1 MKYLKKCLLLIT
13 MFMCIGFMGNMV
25 HSVSA
30 GAQENTSSEPVQE
43 TQTPEPTAP
52 QETSEPQET
61 QTPEPVETNL
71 PELPKYS
78 QTDKKIT
85 LKYDDRHV
93 FSKKIRRIHTE
104 AVTSNNV
111 KTGKKDTKVV
121 RLDTSNNKKVFVVG
135 CGKAVVELADG
146 TTYGV
151 KVQPAKI
158 SLILLIGQ
166 SNMEGIHSVDK
177 TDLEYYENQIV
188 NSAGKVYS
196 TYGPS
201 SRAHYSNVANW
212 PNAST
217 PLSKNNAK
225 KFVPFSL
232 TDNTSEN
239 EWCRTNNLTSA
250 GSAFGKSGMDAAI
263 ANQWVTKMKEKVW
276 VVNAAHGGSSITSWL
291 PKKNANNNF
300 WQAVALYKACERTL
314 NREIK
319 AGHYKLSHK
328 GYFWLQG
335 EQDYDMSAGKYLNYF
350 MKMHRGFRTQ
360 LKGSNAA
367 GYKFVNKKLE
377 FAGIL
382 MVRSH
387 KNPTSLADVELTGPR
402 KAQYYMCNSSKPV
415 YKDIFLASQLSDVWL
430 TNNSVKAY
438 FKNKYKTDAKYTSQ
452 NNTRKKSL
460 KLPTSIKQIHSTIHY
475 TQIAYNELG
484 KDAVN
489 NICYALGY
497 VKRPSTKATIKI
509 VGEDGYKEISKIS
522 RVNCKNMNAVVKVF
536 PAWKSK
542 KLSIQRKS
550 DVISYNKWQISYKD
564 NKAFNSKL
572 IFSVGKTKKKFT
584 VYSKN
589 SSVNLTGITATVDG
603 VKISWN
609 ANSYTSYCNVY
620 RRVKGTKTWTYIA
633 MLDKKTAQS
642 YNDIFANP
650 GTTYEYAVTACDSK
664 GNSGEKVI
672 GEVTTL

>member
-1 MKYLKKCLLLIT
+1 MKYLKKCLLLIV
-13 MFMCIGFMGNMV
+13 MCMSLGITGSIVNNV
-25 HSVSA
+25 SVKAEENVSPEPTQEVPTPEPSA
-30 GAQENTSSEPVQE
+30 PVE
-43 TQTPEPTAP
+43 TPEPT
-52 QETSEPQET
+52 E
-61 QTPEPVETNL
+61 TPEPVETNL
-71 PELPKYS
+71 PPLVSYS

-85 LKYDDRHV
+85 LKYDDRHI

-104 AVTSNNV
+104 SVTSRNV
-111 KTGKKDTKVV
+111 KTGKKDNKVV
-121 RLDTSNNKKVFVVG
+121 RIDGSNNKKIFVVG
-135 CGKAVVELADG
+135 CGKAVVELVDG

-151 KVQPAKI
+151 KAQPAKI
-158 SLILLIGQ
+158 SLILLAGQ
-166 SNMEGIHSVDK
+166 SNMEGIRSVDK
-177 TDLEYYENQIV
+177 SDMEYYENQVV
-188 NSAGKVYS
+188 NFAGKVYG

-201 SRAHYSNVANW
+201 SRAHYKNVANW
-212 PNAST
+212 PRTSA
-217 PLSKNNAK
+217 PLSKNNAN
-225 KFVPFSL
+225 KFVPYSL
-232 TDNTSEN
+232 TDNSSTD

-335 EQDYDMSAGKYLNYF
+335 EQDYEMSAGNYLNYF
-350 MKMHRGFRTQ
+350 MKMHRGFRAQ
-360 LKGSNAA
+360 LKGGNAA

-402 KAQYYMCNSSKPV
+402 KAQYYMCNSRKNV
-415 YKDIFLASQLSDVWL
+415 YRDVFLASQLSEVWL

-452 NNTRKKSL
+452 NNTRKKNL
-460 KLPTSIKQIHSTIHY
+460 KLPASLKQIHSTIHY

-497 VKRPSTKATIKI
+497 VKRPSAKAKIKI
-509 VGEDGYKEISKIS
+509 VGQNGYKEISKINRTS
-522 RVNCKNMNAVVKVF
+522 VKNMNAVVKVF

-542 KLSIQRKS
+542 KLEVQRKS
-550 DVISYNKWQISYKD
+550 DFISYNKWRIDFKE
-564 NKAFNSKL
+564 NKVFNAKL
-572 IFSVGKTKKKFT
+572 LFSVGNTKKKFT

-589 SSVNLTGITATVDG
+589 SAVGITSIVPAMDG
-603 VKISWN
+603 VKISWS

-633 MLDKKTAQS
+633 MLDKEMAQN

-650 GTTYEYAVTACDSK
+650 GTTYEYAVAAYDSK
-664 GNSGEKVI
+664 GNCGEKVI